1 MFTKYSHFR
10 HEFQQQLKFWP
21 GSDSIVGLPQ
31 GVQGDE
37 MARIST
43 NKEKI
48 LEIAERLFA
57 KRGFDGV
64 SLREI
69 TNEAGVDV
77 ALIKYHFG
85 SKQGLFDELLDRRA
99 EAINRERSDALDDV
113 LARHDPAPVEEI
125 VDAFTH
131 TLLNKVVSEDPSWRS
146 YFGLLAQV
154 NNNPEW
160 GGKTMSRNFD
170 PLVRRFVEALSRA
183 LPHAK
188 EEDLYW
194 CYHFWSGALTLTFA
208 DTKRIDGLSGG
219 LCQSSDFEAVHRRLV
234 PFISAGF
241 RALSQCEESSRDA

>member
-1 MFTKYSHFR
+1 MGESLSKKDR
-10 HEFQQQLKFWP
+10 
-21 GSDSIVGLPQ
+21 
-31 GVQGDE
+31 
-37 MARIST
+37 
-43 NKEKI
+43 I
-48 LEIAERLFA
+48 LEVAERQFA

-77 ALIKYHFG
+77 ALVKYHFG
-85 SKQGLFDELLDRRA
+85 SKQGLFDELLHRRA
-99 EAINRERSDALDDV
+99 EAINRERSEALDAV
-113 LARHDPAPVEEI
+113 LARQDPAPVEEI

-160 GGKTMSRNFD
+160 GGKTMSKNFD
-170 PLVRRFVEALSRA
+170 PLVRRFIEALSRA
-183 LPHAK
+183 LPEAK
-188 EEDLYW
+188 EADLYW

-208 DTKRIDGLSGG
+208 DTRRIDGLSGG
-219 LCQSSDFEAVHRRLV
+219 LCSSADFEAVHKRLV

-241 RALSQCEESSRDA
+241 RALCQPGESHD

>member
-1 MFTKYSHFR
+1 M
-10 HEFQQQLKFWP
+10 P
-21 GSDSIVGLPQ
+21 
-31 GVQGDE
+31 
-37 MARIST
+37 RIST

-69 TNEAGVDV
+69 TNQAGVDV
-77 ALIKYHFG
+77 ALVKYHFG
-85 SKQGLFDELLDRRA
+85 SKQGLFDELLHRRA
-99 EAINRERSDALDDV
+99 EAINRERSDALDAV

-183 LPHAK
+183 LPQAK
-188 EEDLYW
+188 ERDLYW

-219 LCQSSDFEAVHRRLV
+219 LCQSSDFEAVHKRLV

-241 RALSQCEESSRDA
+241 RALSQTEESPRDA

>member
-1 MFTKYSHFR
+1 MPKR
-10 HEFQQQLKFWP
+10 
-21 GSDSIVGLPQ
+21 V
-31 GVQGDE
+31 
-37 MARIST
+37 T
-43 NKEKI
+43 NKERI

-77 ALIKYHFG
+77 ALVKYHFG
-85 SKQGLFDELLDRRA
+85 SKQGLFDELLRRRA
-99 EAINRERSDALDDV
+99 EAINRERSDALDAV
-113 LARHDPAPVEEI
+113 LAKHDPAPVEEI

-160 GGKTMSRNFD
+160 GGKTMSKNFD
-170 PLVRRFVEALSRA
+170 PLVRRFVEAIGRA
-183 LPHAK
+183 LPDCDEA
-188 EEDLYW
+188 DLYW

-219 LCQSSDFEAVHRRLV
+219 LCESSDFESVHKRLV

-241 RALSQCEESSRDA
+241 RALCQSGGEPTDETGE

>member
-1 MFTKYSHFR
+1 MVRKS
-10 HEFQQQLKFWP
+10 
-21 GSDSIVGLPQ
+21 
-31 GVQGDE
+31 
-37 MARIST
+37 A

-48 LEIAERLFA
+48 LEVAERLFA

-77 ALIKYHFG
+77 ALVKYHFG

-99 EAINRERSDALDDV
+99 EAINQERARALDAV
-113 LARHDPAPVEEI
+113 LARQDPAPVEEI

-170 PLVRRFVEALSRA
+170 PLVRRFIDALSRA
-183 LPHAK
+183 LPEAR

-194 CYHFWSGALTLTFA
+194 SYHFWSGALTLTFA

-219 LCQSSDFEAVHRRLV
+219 LCRSSDFEAVHKRLV

-241 RALSQCEESSRDA
+241 RSLCQNEETP

>member
-1 MFTKYSHFR
+1 MSKGTSK
-10 HEFQQQLKFWP
+10 
-21 GSDSIVGLPQ
+21 
-31 GVQGDE
+31 
-37 MARIST
+37 
-43 NKEKI
+43 KERI
-48 LEIAERLFA
+48 LEVAERLFA

-77 ALIKYHFG
+77 ALVKYHFG
-85 SKQGLFDELLDRRA
+85 SKQGLFDELLQRRA
-99 EAINRERSDALDDV
+99 DAINRERSDALDAV

-160 GGKTMSRNFD
+160 GGKTMSKNFD
-170 PLVRRFVEALSRA
+170 PLVRRFVEALGRA
-183 LPHAK
+183 LPGADPT
-188 EEDLYW
+188 DLYW

-219 LCQSSDFEAVHRRLV
+219 LCQSSDFESVHERLV

-241 RALSQCEESSRDA
+241 RSLCQTEDSPEHA

>member
-1 MFTKYSHFR
+1 MSNGKS
-10 HEFQQQLKFWP
+10 
-21 GSDSIVGLPQ
+21 
-31 GVQGDE
+31 
-37 MARIST
+37 
-43 NKEKI
+43 NKERI
-48 LEIAERLFA
+48 LEIAERQFA

-77 ALIKYHFG
+77 ALVKYHFG
-85 SKQGLFDELLDRRA
+85 NKQGLFDELLRRRA
-99 EAINRERSDALDDV
+99 EAINTERSEALDAV
-113 LARHDPAPVEEI
+113 LAKHDPAPVEEI

-131 TLLNKVVSEDPSWRS
+131 TLLNKVVSEDPTWRS

-160 GGKTMSRNFD
+160 GGKTMSKNFD
-170 PLVRRFVEALSRA
+170 PLVRRFVEAIGRT
-183 LPHAK
+183 LPDCDEA
-188 EEDLYW
+188 DLYW

-219 LCQSSDFEAVHRRLV
+219 LCQSADFESVHKRLV

-241 RALSQCEESSRDA
+241 RALSQPDIASSTKPATDRKD